1 MKSIKFL
8 AASAVLVM
16 LTMTSCQNKPEVG
29 TDQPVMVSDSVTVDS
44 LTYDSVVISHKS
56 DTILIDETK

>member
-29 TDQPVMVSDSVTVDS
+29 TDQPVMVSDSVTVDP